1 MQFKNVPL
9 SEEFDRDLLRRVRGF
24 LYQKAYPRLR
34 ALDITVDRGIVV
46 IRGQVPTYYLRQVAV
61 ECIRHVAGVTQ
72 VVDLIEVTAPEQRP
86 KAREAP
92 RQETSAETNLHRKS
106 GVPSFK
112 RMAQPLRGTQVN
124 PANIRV
130 FKEEQES

>member
-24 LYQKAYPRLR
+24 LYQKAYPPLR
-34 ALDITVDRGIVV
+34 ALEITVDRGVVV
-46 IRGQVPTYYLRQVAV
+46 IRGQLPTYYLRQVAV

-72 VVDLIEVTAPEQRP
+72 VVDLIEVTSPGQRAT
-86 KAREAP
+86 AREAL
-92 RQETSAETNLHRKS
+92 RQDTSAEPPVHRKS
-106 GVPSFK
+106 GVPALK
-112 RMAQPLRGTQVN
+112 RVPQALRGTQVN

-130 FKEEQES
+130 FREEQDS